1 MRLEPRPR
9 TTGLNPVT
17 SEARAR
23 SEGTLQGGDK
33 RGDKLRIL
41 VADDHD
47 VVRRGLRVLLE
58 GQPGWEVCGEAST
71 GREALDLVRRLKPD
85 VVVLDVNLPELS
97 GLDVAREVVRSLP
110 QTEVLILTMDES
122 PQMMRDLL
130 RAGVRGYVFKSDV
143 GGDLLQA
150 VEALG
155 RHQHFFTS
163 KVAEMMYQD
172 YVKSPPA
179 VGAGESLTARQHEV
193 IRLLAL
199 GKTNKEVAAA
209 LGISVKTAEAHRKNI
224 MSRLKLKAFS
234 ELVRYAVRVGIIEQ

>member
-9 TTGLNPVT
+9 TRGFNPVT

-23 SEGTLQGGDK
+23 SEATLKGGDK

-163 KVAEMMYQD
+163 RVAEMMYQD

-199 GKTNKEVAAA
+199 GKTNKEVASA

-234 ELVRYAVRVGIIEQ
+234 ELVRYAVREGIIEE

>member
-1 MRLEPRPR
+1 MIPQSRSQVPSAIGPGAQLE
-9 TTGLNPVT
+9 
-17 SEARAR
+17 A
-23 SEGTLQGGDK
+23 TLQARDS
-33 RGDKLRIL
+33 RADKLRIL

-47 VVRRGLRVLLE
+47 VVRRGLRALLE
-58 GQPGWEVCGEAST
+58 GQAGWEVCGEAAT
-71 GREALDLVRRLKPD
+71 GREALDRLRRLKPD
-85 VVVLDVNLPELS
+85 VMVLDLNLPELS
-97 GLDVAREVVRSLP
+97 GLDVAREVVRASP

-130 RAGVRGYVFKSDV
+130 RAGVRGYVFKSDL
-143 GGDLLQA
+143 GGDLLHA
-150 VEALG
+150 VEALA

-172 YVKSPPA
+172 YVKSPVTTNSA
-179 VGAGESLTARQHEV
+179 ENLTNRQHEV

-199 GKTNKEVAAA
+199 GNTNKEVASA

-234 ELVRYAVRVGIIEQ
+234 ELVRYAVREGIIEG

>member
-1 MRLEPRPR
+1 MKPGARLE
-9 TTGLNPVT
+9 
-17 SEARAR
+17 A
-23 SEGTLQGGDK
+23 TLQGGDN

-58 GQPGWEVCGEAST
+58 GQPGWEVCGEANT
-71 GREALDLVRRLKPD
+71 GREAVDRVRRLKPD

-97 GLDVAREVVRSLP
+97 GLEVAREVVQSLP

-155 RHQHFFTS
+155 KHQHFFTS

-234 ELVRYAVRVGIIEQ
+234 ELVRYAVREGIIDG

>member
-1 MRLEPRPR
+1 MRALPIQLRCGGE
-9 TTGLNPVT
+9 V
-17 SEARAR
+17 
-23 SEGTLQGGDK
+23 TLQTRDNHSE
-33 RGDKLRIL
+33 KLRIL

-58 GQPGWEVCGEAST
+58 GQAGWEVCGEAAT
-71 GREALDLVRRLKPD
+71 GREALDRVRRLKPD

-97 GLDVAREVVRSLP
+97 GLDVAREVIRSLP
-110 QTEVLILTMDES
+110 HTEVLILTMDES

-130 RAGVRGYVFKSDV
+130 RAGVHGYVFKSDV
-143 GGDLLQA
+143 GGDLLHA
-150 VEALG
+150 VESLS

-172 YVKSPPA
+172 YVKATA
-179 VGAGESLTARQHEV
+179 VGGPSENLTSRQREV

-199 GKTNKEVAAA
+199 GKTNKEVAST

-234 ELVRYAVRVGIIEQ
+234 ELVRYAVREGIIEG

>member
-1 MRLEPRPR
+1 MQ
-9 TTGLNPVT
+9 
-17 SEARAR
+17 
-23 SEGTLQGGDK
+23 QGRDN
-33 RGDKLRIL
+33 REDKLRIL

-58 GQPGWEVCGEAST
+58 GQPGWEVCAEAVT
-71 GREALDLVRRLKPD
+71 GREALERVRRLKPD

-97 GLDVAREVVRSLP
+97 GVEVAREVVRTLP

-130 RAGVRGYVFKSDV
+130 RAGVRGYVFKSDL

-150 VEALG
+150 VDALSK
-155 RHQHFFTS
+155 HQHFFTS

-172 YVKSPPA
+172 YVRSPSP
-179 VGAGESLTARQHEV
+179 GSGGESLTARQHEV
-193 IRLLAL
+193 IKLLAL
-199 GKTNKEVAAA
+199 GKTNKEVASA

-234 ELVRYAVRVGIIEQ
+234 ELVRYAVRQGIIEG

>member
-1 MRLEPRPR
+1 MKPTLR
-9 TTGLNPVT
+9 
-17 SEARAR
+17 SEA
-23 SEGTLQGGDK
+23 TLQARDI

-58 GQPGWEVCGEAST
+58 GQPGWEVCGEAVT
-71 GREALDLVRRLKPD
+71 GREALDRVRRLKPD
-85 VVVLDVNLPELS
+85 VVVLDVNLPEMS
-97 GLDVAREVVRSLP
+97 GLEVAREIVRSLP

-143 GGDLLQA
+143 GGDLLHA

-155 RHQHFFTS
+155 KHQHFFTS

-172 YVKSPPA
+172 YVKSPSPA
-179 VGAGESLTARQHEV
+179 GSGENLTARQHEV

-199 GKTNKEVAAA
+199 GKTNKEVASA

-234 ELVRYAVRVGIIEQ
+234 ELVRYAVREGIIDG

>member
-1 MRLEPRPR
+1 VRW
-9 TTGLNPVT
+9 
-17 SEARAR
+17 EATLRAR
-23 SEGTLQGGDK
+23 DN

-58 GQPGWEVCGEAST
+58 GQPGWEVCGEAVT
-71 GREALDLVRRLKPD
+71 GREALDRVQRLKPD

-97 GLDVAREVVRSLP
+97 GLEVAREVIRSSL

-130 RAGVRGYVFKSDV
+130 RAGVRGYVFKSDL
-143 GGDLLQA
+143 GGDLLHA

-155 RHQHFFTS
+155 KHQHFFTS

-179 VGAGESLTARQHEV
+179 GAGESLTARQHEV
-193 IRLLAL
+193 IKLLAL
-199 GKTNKEVAAA
+199 GKTNKEVASA

-234 ELVRYAVRVGIIEQ
+234 ELVRYAVRQGIIEG

>member
-1 MRLEPRPR
+1 MVPQSRSQVPSAIRPGVR
-9 TTGLNPVT
+9 
-17 SEARAR
+17 SEAA
-23 SEGTLQGGDK
+23 LQA
-33 RGDKLRIL
+33 RGDSRSLKLRIM

-47 VVRRGLRVLLE
+47 VVRRGLRALLE
-58 GQPGWEVCGEAST
+58 GQPGWEVCGEAAN
-71 GREALDLVRRLKPD
+71 GREALDRLRGLKPD
-85 VVVLDVNLPELS
+85 VLVLDVNLPDLS
-97 GLDVAREVVRSLP
+97 GLDVAREVTQASP

-143 GGDLLQA
+143 GGELLHA

-163 KVAEMMYQD
+163 KAAEMMYQD
-172 YVKSPPA
+172 YVKSPAASVGPA
-179 VGAGESLTARQHEV
+179 EKLTARQREV

-199 GKTNKEVAAA
+199 GNTNKEVASA

-234 ELVRYAVRVGIIEQ
+234 ELVRYAIREGIVEG